1 MDEKPDEAAVVED
14 EDDADDV
21 DYYDEDDDD
30 DDDDD
35 EEEEEEEVGARVSR
49 RKRPLRSTEARAELA
64 RDSTASFPQESGSF
78 SEEET
83 EEELEGQAL
92 PPPATGPAFLTWTPE
107 EVAAWVA
114 LLGFPQYKE
123 CFTENFISGR
133 KLIHVNCSNLPQIGI
148 TDFDHM
154 KEISYHVRQLLDIQ
168 EPLFSRSIALPQRDN
183 MGLFLEQKSRTGKR
197 SDALTYPKFIQ
208 DAQLQ
213 MYEPQ
218 SSISRPMPSQNV
230 LSFSSK

>member
-1 MDEKPDEAAVVED
+1 MDGKPEEVVDD
-14 EDDADDV
+14 EDDEVYDD
-21 DYYDEDDDD
+21 YDDGDD

-35 EEEEEEEVGARVSR
+35 EVEDEEGGAWVSR
-49 RKRPLRSTEARAELA
+49 RKRPLRMPEALVELTPDSKASLGTE
-64 RDSTASFPQESGSF
+64 SKGF

-83 EEELEGQAL
+83 EEEFEGEAAC
-92 PPPATGPAFLTWTPE
+92 PPTTGPAFLTWTPA
-107 EVAAWVA
+107 EVADWIES
-114 LLGFPQYKE
+114 LGFPQYKE

-148 TDFDHM
+148 TDFEHM
-154 KEISYHVRQLLDIQ
+154 KEISRHVRLLLDTK
-168 EPLFSRSIALPQRDN
+168 EPLFSRSIALPYRDN

-213 MYEPQ
+213 MYEPS
-218 SSISRPMPSQNV
+218 SSISRQVPSPN
-230 LSFSSK
+230 LSSLSSK